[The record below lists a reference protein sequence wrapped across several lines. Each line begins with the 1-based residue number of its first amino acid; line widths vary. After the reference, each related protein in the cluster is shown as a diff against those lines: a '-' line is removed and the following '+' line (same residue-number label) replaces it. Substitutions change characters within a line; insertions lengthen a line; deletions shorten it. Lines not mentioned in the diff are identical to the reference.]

1 MNIKINDFMETIKGE
16 LEEYA
21 GEIAQGVKDSVK
33 KVAKETVWEVK
44 HGSPVRYGNY
54 QKGWGQTTISET
66 PGRIIISVH
75 NRKHYR
81 LTHLLE
87 DGHAKVNGG
96 RTRAFPHI
104 TPAARFAQRELQR
117 EVSIKIRG

>member
-33 KVAKETVWEVK
+33 KVAKETVREVK
-44 HGSPVRYGNY
+44 HSSPVRYGNY
-54 QKGWGQTTISET
+54 KKGWGQTTISET

-104 TPAARFAQRELQR
+104 APAARFAQRELQR